1 MQTAWETFV
10 VTKCTEA
17 SREALQI
24 YDATMNAALSGQL
37 PCDSDK
43 IRQNHELALEK
54 GVTRLETETFG
65 MSAITIE
72 KYLRELTVS
81 ILIYIC
87 NVYRYGELNVILV
100 PFRPVRWVAT
110 PGHVADIKLGTSWR
124 IKRTRR

>member
-1 MQTAWETFV
+1 M

-17 SREALQI
+17 SHAALQI
-24 YDATMNAALSGQL
+24 YDATITAALSGQL

-54 GVTRLETETFG
+54 GVTRLEAETFG

-81 ILIYIC
+81 VLTYIC
-87 NVYRYGELNVILV
+87 NAYRCGVLNVIISCMSCV
-100 PFRPVRWVAT
+100 RPQLKSLLA
-110 PGHVADIKLGTSWR
+110 G
-124 IKRTRR
+124 